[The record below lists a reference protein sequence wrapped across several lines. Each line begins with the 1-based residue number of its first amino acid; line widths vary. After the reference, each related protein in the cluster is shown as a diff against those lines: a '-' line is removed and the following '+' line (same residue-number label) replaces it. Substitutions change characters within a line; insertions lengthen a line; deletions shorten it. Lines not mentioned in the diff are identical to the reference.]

1 MQVNGRRSV
10 LRVVDVAV
18 IVGVILAVAFLA
30 WRTPGG
36 SSPDLIP
43 THRRADAVFAL
54 FGLAIIALVWPR
66 RHGPNAVA
74 RGVAYLAALV
84 LGGMTGAR
92 VVLFQDERGFLEPL
106 AGAAHTM
113 DDGSGPMVAD
123 GPMQRPS
130 DAAEWA
136 LRVALHVGVDT
147 AGSGVVLPI
156 PDDWPLAPAARLGV
170 ERRADGGWVI
180 WAQDTEASVTATCH
194 ARVAIDS
201 ENATEKELTPAC
213 EGNAALPAGVVM
225 GTPRRG
231 ATVDQVASPGVVG
244 APWLQHRGNARREAV
259 LDAEGAAG
267 PGWRTPMHSQI
278 RASASAAAD
287 VVLIGGHGTGL
298 LVALDRRTGARRW
311 SARTPN
317 WIHHDAVS
325 DGRVVV
331 VGFGDSDRSFL
342 GRAPSGVAA
351 FDLATGRRLWTE
363 FEERSVMTSPTIL
376 DSIVVYASSGGVV
389 RKRLLAT
396 GQLLGTQE
404 LPGAVIMG
412 PPVRTGDTLVATLD
426 NSRICTVALAT
437 MERRWCR
444 EYHDLRMLGHASAA
458 IDHGVVVISAVATA
472 LTPSSAELLRL
483 PVRMQATLL
492 REVLFPRY
500 DDEFAGQLVLG
511 LDLATGDV
519 LWRSGFF
526 PRHRSVEGHSAGTA
540 AIQDGAGVIVLPMAD
555 TVVAF
560 DVATGAIRWGS
571 HANKSRGPPLIL
583 GNQVIIAGRNGVIE
597 VRQLQSGVLQCTLRR
612 EVGYD
617 RAGPILTGGMVVF
630 ANLDGEI
637 EAMPATPLLACTA
650 PGASRPGS
658 AP

>member
-1 MQVNGRRSV
+1 MHVNARRGV
-10 LRVVDVAV
+10 LRFVDIAL
-18 IVGVILAVAFLA
+18 IVGVVLSVAFLA

-43 THRRADAVFAL
+43 THRRADAVFGII
-54 FGLAIIALVWPR
+54 GLAIIALVWPR
-66 RHGPNAVA
+66 RRGPGAMA

-84 LGGMTGAR
+84 LGGMALSR
-92 VVLFQDERGFLEPL
+92 FRLLQEERGFLEPL
-106 AGAAHTM
+106 AGAVHSM
-113 DDGSGPMVAD
+113 GDGSEPMVAN
-123 GPMQRPS
+123 GPMQRPT

-147 AGSGVVLPI
+147 AGAGALLPI
-156 PDDWPLAPAARLGV
+156 PEDWPLPPTARLSV
-170 ERRADGGWVI
+170 ERRNDGSWVV
-180 WAQDTEASVTATCH
+180 WAQESESSLTVTCH
-194 ARVAIDS
+194 ARVAIDGD
-201 ENATEKELTPAC
+201 NATEKELTPAC
-213 EGNAALPAGVVM
+213 EGNATLPAGVVM
-225 GTPRRG
+225 ALPRRG
-231 ATVDQVASPGVVG
+231 TTGDPVVTAGG
-244 APWLQHRGNARREAV
+244 AGSPWLQHRGNARREAV
-259 LDAEGAAG
+259 LESEGAEG

-278 RASASAAAD
+278 RASASAAGD
-287 VVLIGGHGTGL
+287 MVLIGGHGTGL

-311 SARTPN
+311 SARAPN

-325 DGRVVV
+325 DGRIVV

-363 FEERSVMTSPTIL
+363 FEDRSVMTSPTIL
-376 DSIVVYASSGGVV
+376 DSLVVYASSGGVV

-426 NSRICTVALAT
+426 NSRICAVALAT
-437 MERRWCR
+437 MERHWCR

-472 LTPSSAELLRL
+472 LTPSPAELLRL

-500 DDEFAGQLVLG
+500 DDEFAGQFVLG
-511 LDLATGDV
+511 LDITTGAV
-519 LWRSGFF
+519 IWRSGFF
-526 PRHRSVEGHSAGTA
+526 PRRRSVQGHSAGTA
-540 AIQDGAGVIVLPMAD
+540 AIQDGVGVMVLPMAD

-560 DVATGAIRWGS
+560 DVATGAMQWGS
-571 HANKSRGPPLIL
+571 SANKSRGPPLIL
-583 GNQVIIAGRNGVIE
+583 GDQVIISGRNGVIE
-597 VRQLQSGVLQCTLRR
+597 LRQLQNGALQCTLRR

-637 EAMPATPLLACTA
+637 EAIPASALLACTA
-650 PGASRPGS
+650 PGASRP
-658 AP
+658 APAP